1 VSVPVKPVEEALE
14 ETLVERYRAMAHA
27 FEPRPVDVLLRLL
40 DIVLA
45 AALLVVTSPAM
56 VAAAIAVR
64 CTGRPVLYQGARV
77 GKGGALFTMYKFRT
91 LTPDAELR
99 LGAYLG
105 PELTRRTET
114 EVTRVGRV
122 LRAHKLDELPQLF
135 NIVRGEMSF
144 VGPRPIR
151 PVLFAE
157 LCQEIPQYWQRLV
170 VPPGLS
176 GFAQLRLTRE
186 MSWAEKL
193 VHDFEYIADRS
204 VSLYAHVL
212 AETAWLV
219 VRGHWSSDDVGD
231 R

>member
-45 AALLVVTSPAM
+45 AALLVVTAPAM
-56 VAAAIAVR
+56 VVAAIAVR